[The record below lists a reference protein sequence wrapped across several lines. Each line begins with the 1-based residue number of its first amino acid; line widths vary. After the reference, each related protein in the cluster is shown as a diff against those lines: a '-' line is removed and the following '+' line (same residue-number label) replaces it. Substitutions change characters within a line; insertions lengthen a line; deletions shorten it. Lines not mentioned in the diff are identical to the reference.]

1 VLLVV
6 LMMAKGVI
14 VVNRQLQ
21 LVGTFKLRCISHFA
35 LLNEGRVIMDY
46 LVRDGLAIFLLYNC
60 TLKNRLKRSKTLIE
74 HNVLT
79 CSILSSFQ
87 CDKSFFLTMKL

>member
-1 VLLVV
+1 
-6 LMMAKGVI
+6 M
-14 VVNRQLQ
+14 N
-21 LVGTFKLRCISHFA
+21 
-35 LLNEGRVIMDY
+35 GRAIMDY
-46 LVRDGLAIFLLYNC
+46 VVRDGLAIFFLYNC

-87 CDKSFFLTMKL
+87 CDISFFLTMKLKKMVVHFVAMQYFLVR